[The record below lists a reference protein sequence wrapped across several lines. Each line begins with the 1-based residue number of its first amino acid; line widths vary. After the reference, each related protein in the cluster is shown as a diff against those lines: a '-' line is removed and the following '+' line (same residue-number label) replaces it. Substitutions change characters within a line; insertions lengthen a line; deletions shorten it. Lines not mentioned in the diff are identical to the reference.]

1 MEGPDLTTLLLLL
14 FVLCCI
20 MYRSLNSKKSFSKKD
35 FFLQYDSINQT
46 IYLLIGIIIVTV
58 VIIKRLTDLYL

>member
-1 MEGPDLTTLLLLL
+1 MEGPDLTTLFLLL
-14 FVLCCI
+14 FVLCCF

-35 FFLQYDSINQT
+35 FFLHYESIDKI

-58 VIIKRLTDLYL
+58 VIIGRLTNL